1 MNTLVLSGLLLLALL
16 VLAIFWSRGRQQ
28 KRLPYDVQETLGRP
42 AERSFL
48 VVLDLAVGDKA
59 RGFA

>member
-28 KRLPYDVQETLGRP
+28 KRLPYDMQETLFSP

-48 VVLDLAVGDKA
+48 
-59 RGFA
+59 